1 MKYTNLKILTFD
13 VEEWYHILDNESTK
27 TVKQWDNYEIRIH
40 ENVERILTLLE
51 KKNQKATFFCLGWI
65 AKKFPEIVRVIDRSG
80 NEIGT
85 HTMMHQLVYEQNKQ
99 EFKKDL
105 QESIKTIQDI
115 TGKEVKYFRAP
126 GFSIREDS
134 SWAFDI
140 IAESGIKVDCSI
152 FPTNRAHGGFPSY
165 TSPSPSIILY
175 KGKEIKEFPINYVN
189 ILGKQVVFS
198 GGGYFR
204 LFPYWL
210 IKMWTDDSGYVMSYL
225 HPRDFDSEQPV
236 IKGLSTF
243 RYFKAYV
250 GLSGAIDKLDKWID
264 EFRFVDL
271 KSALELVD
279 WATVPVV
286 RVE

>member
-40 ENVERILTLLE
+40 KNVERILTLLD

-65 AKKFPEIVRVIDRSG
+65 AKKFPEIVRDIDRSG

-85 HTMMHQLVYEQNKQ
+85 HTMMHQLVYEQKKQ

-140 IAESGIKVDCSI
+140 IAESGINVDCSI

-243 RYFKAYV
+243 RYFKSYV
-250 GLSGAIDKLDKWID
+250 GLSGAIDKLEKWID

-271 KSALELVD
+271 KTALELVD